1 MSGPGGERGERGV
14 GSPGGQD
21 GSGALSAVLRWPLPA
36 LLSWAACW
44 ALAFVLNAWVAA
56 QGPNGPPPVGVWLTM
71 ALPVAL
77 GAALALWPRVASTG
91 WRQVFVAL
99 GYPLSVLA
107 SGQGLGGGHM
117 GNTGHLAG
125 EAGQGAALAASQ
137 AAAQAAAHGLPA
149 WAWLLPLGLLLLAYP
164 VRAWRDAPVFPT
176 PPGALKALPRHAQLP
191 PDASVLDAGCG
202 AGDGLIALHQA
213 LHQATPAAPNAACPQ
228 LRLEGVE
235 HSWLWWAVSAWRCR
249 AQARVR
255 RGDMWADHWQAHDLV
270 YLFQRPETM
279 PRAWAKARAE
289 MRPGTWLLS
298 LEFEAVDERGRRIQ
312 PHAQWQAEG
321 GKPVWLYRLP

>member
-1 MSGPGGERGERGV
+1 MSGPGGA
-14 GSPGGQD
+14 PT
-21 GSGALSAVLRWPLPA
+21 VLRWPLPA

-44 ALAFVLNAWVAA
+44 ALAWLLSAWGAA
-56 QGPNGPPPVGVWLTM
+56 QGPNGPPLALVWLTWL
-71 ALPVAL
+71 LPLML

-99 GYPLSVLA
+99 GYPLSLLA
-107 SGQGLGGGHM
+107 SGHGLG
-117 GNTGHLAG
+117 
-125 EAGQGAALAASQ
+125 Q
-137 AAAQAAAHGLPA
+137 GLPA

-176 PPGALKALPRHAQLP
+176 PPGALKALPRHAPLP
-191 PDASVLDAGCG
+191 SDVSVLDAGCG

-213 LHQATPAAPNAACPQ
+213 LGAGPQAACPR
-228 LRLEGVE
+228 LRLQGVE

-249 AQARVR
+249 RLARVR
-255 RGDMWADHWQAHDLV
+255 RGDMWADSWQAHDLV

-289 MRPGTWLLS
+289 MRPGRWLLS
-298 LEFEAVDERGRRIQ
+298 LEFEAVDERGRRVK
-312 PHAQWQAEG
+312 PHAHWRAEG
-321 GKPVWLYRLP
+321 GKTVWLYRLP

>member
-1 MSGPGGERGERGV
+1 M
-14 GSPGGQD
+14 
-21 GSGALSAVLRWPLPA
+21 SAVLRWPLPA

-44 ALAFVLNAWVAA
+44 ALAHALNTSDATASLPPALAWL
-56 QGPNGPPPVGVWLTM
+56 GW
-71 ALPVAL
+71 ALPLAL

-107 SGQGLGGGHM
+107 SGHSLG
-117 GNTGHLAG
+117 AAA
-125 EAGQGAALAASQ
+125 AGQGAAQ
-137 AAAQAAAHGLPA
+137 GLPA

-213 LHQATPAAPNAACPQ
+213 LQAAPNPACPQ
-228 LRLEGVE
+228 LHLQGVE

-249 AQARVR
+249 GQARVR
-255 RGDMWADHWQAHDLV
+255 RGDMWAGSWQAHHLV

-289 MRPGTWLLS
+289 MRPGSWLLS